1 MANKRVAGTC
11 YVYQDG
17 AQLQLGGT
25 FNIGPSTKNREDVV
39 GLSGPVG
46 VKETA
51 VRPYMEV
58 EIVKTPELRLTDL
71 EKITDA
77 TITAELADGTTAVL
91 YNACQIGELEYTG
104 AEGTITVRWSGSLM
118 EI

>member
-17 AQLQLGGT
+17 RQVSLGGT
-25 FNIGPSTKNREDVV
+25 FNIGPSTVNRESVS
-39 GLSGPVG
+39 GLSGRVG
-46 VKETA
+46 VKETW
-51 VRPYMEV
+51 VSSYMEA
-58 EIVKTPELRLTDL
+58 EIIKTPDLRLTDI

-91 YNACQIGELEYTG
+91 YNACQVGELEYS
-104 AEGTITVRWSGSLM
+104 AADGTVTVRWDGNMM